1 MDNTQESCPNGP
13 LNAAQGPIRARLEAL
28 VHKQLKAKLM
38 GEGASDADA
47 ETVLGMVGSEHPLID
62 LFMQYGLP
70 FIMQLLQNLL
80 ASLIKPTP
88 VPPAPTPVGESG
100 T

>member
-1 MDNTQESCPNGP
+1 MENGP
-13 LNAAQGPIRARLEAL
+13 LNAATGPIRQALENL
-28 VHKQLKAKLM
+28 VHRQLKAKLVA
-38 GEGASDADA
+38 EGASEAQA
-47 ETVLGMVGSEHPLID
+47 EQVLSMVASEHPLLD

-80 ASLIKPTP
+80 ASLLHPTP
-88 VPPAPTPVGESG
+88 TPPAPTPVAESG